1 MEATKCT
8 DSSGTLMQ
16 GEHLTATNAAIKDL
30 GLAVDLIY
38 MHGPITTSKLSDK
51 IQTNFPDITPD
62 QAQQLA
68 NPSFD
73 LPIGISI
80 PMLKNIKPTDDAEQR
95 LMEEAAPPQPQPQQQ
110 HAGNK
115 RTHDEDGDGDEDED
129 MPAAPPSTTKR
140 ARAGPSTEL
149 TKLMEAVQGMQGVQ
163 QGMHDMRQSLQ
174 QDMQGMQQDMQAVQQ
189 DMQQQRTGME
199 GVQRSMQALETSVRS
214 IAIDA
219 AKQAVLEPDTIDS
232 MLDKISGHPRLAEI
246 VEELVDR
253 RVQQI
258 HGKAAC
264 LTLAHY
270 HHEAMAQGMMGQ
282 LHKAAAANW

>member
-1 MEATKCT
+1 MEETKCT

-16 GEHLTATNAAIKDL
+16 GEHLTATDADIEDL

-51 IQTNFPDITPD
+51 IQTNFPDITPE

-80 PMLKNIKPTDDAEQR
+80 PMLKNIKPKDGAEQR

-149 TKLMEAVQGMQGVQ
+149 TKLMEAVQGMQQGMQGVQ
-163 QGMHDMRQSLQ
+163 QGMQGMQGMQQSLQSVQ

-199 GVQRSMQALETSVRS
+199 RQ
-214 IAIDA
+214 D
-219 AKQAVLEPDTIDS
+219 KQA
-232 MLDKISGHPRLAEI
+232 
-246 VEELVDR
+246 
-253 RVQQI
+253 
-258 HGKAAC
+258 
-264 LTLAHY
+264 
-270 HHEAMAQGMMGQ
+270 
-282 LHKAAAANW
+282 